1 MLFAK
6 LPDFLRGS
14 ISGYADDQL
23 MGGIIG
29 FPEVTNIIPGEV
41 TNTIRSTQDI
51 IAQRVIPE
59 NNLFELI
66 IDLLFRRV
74 AVGIQFVQEHTLFFF
89 PFTFSKGSTEHH
101 TTHGRAPDRE
111 RESQTW

>member
-29 FPEVTNIIPGEV
+29 FPEVKNIIPGEV

-59 NNLFELI
+59 NNLFEI
-66 IDLLFRRV
+66 IIALLFRRV
-74 AVGIQFVQEHTLFFF
+74 AVGIQFVPDQPLFFF
-89 PFTFSKGSTEHH
+89 HFTYMQGQKENKTN
-101 TTHGRAPDRE
+101 
-111 RESQTW
+111 Q

>member
-1 MLFAK
+1 MVTVHRQAPVLSCPFGNTSKMLFAK

-29 FPEVTNIIPGEV
+29 FPEVKNIIPGEV

-59 NNLFELI
+59 NNLFEII
-66 IDLLFRRV
+66 IDRSEERRV
-74 AVGIQFVQEHTLFFF
+74 GKECV
-89 PFTFSKGSTEHH
+89 STCRSRWSTYH
-101 TTHGRAPDRE
+101 
-111 RESQTW
+111 